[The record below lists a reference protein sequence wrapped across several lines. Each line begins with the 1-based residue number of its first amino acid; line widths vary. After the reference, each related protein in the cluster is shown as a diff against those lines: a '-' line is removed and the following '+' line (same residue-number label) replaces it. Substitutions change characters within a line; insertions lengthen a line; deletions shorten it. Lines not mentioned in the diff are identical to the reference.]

1 MWSRKIT
8 IRTQDTF
15 EEIECY
21 NGVHKRRQSCLV
33 SGFELLSDS
42 GVIGGN
48 LSMFKIIFCCFTG
61 LESIL
66 TKFEILVKLCR
77 IVTLI

>member
-15 EEIECY
+15 EELECY
-21 NGVHKRRQSCLV
+21 NGVHKRRQSYLV

-42 GVIGGN
+42 GVIVGN
-48 LSMFKIIFCCFTG
+48 LSMFKSIFWFFYWTG
-61 LESIL
+61 KYLNQAWNFG
-66 TKFEILVKLCR
+66 KVY
-77 IVTLI
+77 VV